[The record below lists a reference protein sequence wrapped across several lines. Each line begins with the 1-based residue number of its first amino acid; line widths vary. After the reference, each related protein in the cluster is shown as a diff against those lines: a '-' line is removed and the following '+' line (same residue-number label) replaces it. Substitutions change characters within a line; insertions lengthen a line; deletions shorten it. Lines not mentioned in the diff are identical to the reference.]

1 MMNTLFAAMSVFVVA
16 LSVPVVKANEPAPA
30 LMPWPAEIKMQSG
43 RFRLDSGLRLAV
55 DGQVSDRMAG
65 AATRFLRRLDE
76 RTGLF
81 LAQNRISTADRDST
95 AQIRLACHRPGR
107 LELFEDES
115 YRLTITPAGVELSAV
130 TDIGILRGLETLLQ
144 CLAADQDGYYLPAL
158 QIDDAPR
165 FPWRGLMLD
174 VCRHFMPMEVI
185 KRNLDGMAM
194 MKMNV
199 FHWHLSE
206 DQGFR
211 IECKTFPKLHEM
223 GSDGFYFTHAQ
234 VREVI
239 AYAADR
245 GIRVIPEFDMP
256 GHATSWFVGYPE
268 LASAPG
274 PYEIVRSWGIMDP
287 VMNPIREETY
297 EFLDRFL
304 AEMTALFPD
313 DYFHIGGDENNGK
326 QWNANPEIQAFMQA
340 HGIPDNHAL
349 QMHFNNRILE
359 LLTKYGKKM
368 VGWDEIL
375 HPGMPRNIVI
385 QSWRGKEAL
394 IQAARQGY
402 QSILSNGYYIDLM
415 QPTDFHYLNDPLPAD
430 TPLTAEEA
438 KRILGG
444 EATSWA
450 ELVTP
455 ETVDSRIWPRTA
467 AIAERLWSPA
477 TVQELDDLYRRLN
490 RIDFLLETVGL
501 THRRNTEL
509 MLRRLADGGD
519 IEPLRTLIDVVEPV
533 KIYNRHRQG
542 KTFTSYS
549 PYTRAADAA
558 HADQPV
564 ARNFRR
570 LVQDFLQQRDRTQAE
585 QIRLL
590 LARWQANDAALQK
603 TLHRSPISR
612 DVAPLSKSLALIA
625 DHGLQAMDRLER
637 GKHLT
642 AKELD
647 AARLDLQQAKQPA
660 AECEL
665 MVVSAIEALV
675 ESAATKAKS
684 R

>member
-1 MMNTLFAAMSVFVVA
+1 MIHYSAVFLLVVLLFSAVRLDAQEA
-16 LSVPVVKANEPAPA
+16 EPV
-30 LMPWPAEIKMQSG
+30 LMPWPEKIEMHSG
-43 RFRLDSGLRLAV
+43 RYRIDSDLLVAV
-55 DGQVSDRMAG
+55 DGEVSGRLAR
-65 AATRFLRRLDE
+65 AATRFLRRLDD

-81 LAQNRISTADRDST
+81 FAQDVITPDSRDSS
-95 AQIRLACHRPGR
+95 AAVRLICDRTGQ

-115 YRLTITPAGVELSAV
+115 YRLIISPAGVELNAV

-144 CLAADQDGYYLPAL
+144 CVAADEQGYYLPAL
-158 QIDDAPR
+158 RIHDAPR

-174 VCRHFMPMEVI
+174 VCRHFMPLEVI

-194 MKMNV
+194 IKMNV

-211 IECKTFPKLHEM
+211 IESKTFPKLHEM
-223 GSDGFYFTHAQ
+223 GSDGFYFTHEQ
-234 VREVI
+234 VKEVI

-274 PYEIVRSWGIMDP
+274 PYEIIRTWGIMDP
-287 VMNPIREETY
+287 VMNPMREETY

-304 AEMTALFPD
+304 AEMTDLFPD

-326 QWNANPEIQAFMQA
+326 QWDANLEIQAYMQEQ
-340 HGIPDNHAL
+340 GIADNHAL
-349 QMHFNNRILE
+349 QMYFNNRVLE
-359 LLTKYGKKM
+359 MLNKYGKKM

-375 HPGMPRNIVI
+375 HPGMPKTIVI

-394 IQAARQGY
+394 IRAAQEGY
-402 QSILSNGYYIDLM
+402 RSILSNGYYIDLI
-415 QPTDFHYLNDPLPAD
+415 QPTDFHYSNDPLPAD
-430 TPLTAEEA
+430 APLTAEQAE
-438 KRILGG
+438 RILGG

-467 AIAERLWSPA
+467 AIAERLWSPREV
-477 TVQELDDLYRRLN
+477 TDVDNMYRRLE
-490 RIDFLLETVGL
+490 RISYLLESAGL
-501 THRRNTEL
+501 THLKNSDM

-519 IEPLRTLIDVVEPV
+519 IRALRTLIDVLEPV
-533 KIYNRHRQG
+533 KIYTRHRQG

-558 HADQPV
+558 RPDQPT
-564 ARNFRR
+564 ARKFRR
-570 LVQDFLQQRDRTQAE
+570 LVADFLEQGDAAQAAE
-585 QIRLL
+585 IRSHLQL
-590 LARWQANDAALQK
+590 WHDNDAALQE
-603 TLHRSPISR
+603 TFGRSPIIR
-612 DVAPLSKSLALIA
+612 DVQPLSKNLALISE
-625 DHGLQAMDRLER
+625 HGLQALDRLSR
-637 GKHLT
+637 GKREQ
-642 AKELD
+642 KKWLD
-647 AARLDLQQAKQPA
+647 KAMADLEEATKPA

-665 MVVSAIEALV
+665 MVVSAVRALV
-675 ESAATKAKS
+675 EAAAK
-684 R
+684 